1 MRTHVP
7 ASIVMAAAVAMLSL
21 TSTLAGA
28 QWAPRPAAGVA
39 KKSGSLPDAKAPA
52 PKTADGKPD
61 LSGVWEPEKNIPC
74 PPEGCTDLHVGQQF
88 FDIGWGLKGGL
99 PYQPWAAELTK
110 TRTDQHFKDDP
121 NARCLPTGIVR
132 SHTFPLLRKI
142 VQVPGLVIILSERN
156 TAFRQIFTDG
166 RSLPADVDFP

>member
-1 MRTHVP
+1 MHIRVP
-7 ASIVMAAAVAMLSL
+7 ASIVMAAAVVAILSL

-39 KKSGSLPDAKAPA
+39 KKPGGLPADKAPA
-52 PKTADGKPD
+52 PKTPDGKPD

-74 PPEGCTDLHVGQQF
+74 PPSGCTDLHVGQQF

-99 PYQPWAAELTK
+99 PYQLWAAELTK
-110 TRTDQHFKDDP
+110 TRTDQNFKDDP

-156 TAFRQIFTDG
+156 TA
-166 RSLPADVDFP
+166 